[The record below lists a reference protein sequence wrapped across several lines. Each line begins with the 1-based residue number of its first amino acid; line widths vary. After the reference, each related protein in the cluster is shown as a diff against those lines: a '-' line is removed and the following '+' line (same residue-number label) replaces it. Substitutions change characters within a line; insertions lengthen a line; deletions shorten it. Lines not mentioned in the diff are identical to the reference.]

1 MPNSTEKG
9 LEELASVIA
18 VSRETQS
25 KFEQYVTLLEQW
37 QPRINLVAPST
48 MSEIWTRHVADSAQT
63 FALHRKARHWIDI
76 GSGAGFPGLITALLL
91 ADSGG
96 GRVELIESSG
106 KKCAFMNTVIR
117 ETGLRSM
124 GVDVTVHNERIEKCL
139 PRLQDCDAVSARALA
154 SLNDLLTMTAPR
166 LEGDCV
172 GVFAKGREH
181 QQEIEL
187 AKKDW
192 RFDYDVYDSR
202 FGDGSCLVTVR
213 NVSKKLK

>member
-1 MPNSTEKG
+1 MSNSTEKG
-9 LEELASVIA
+9 LEELTSVIA

-25 KFEQYVTLLEQW
+25 KFEQYVKLLEQW

-48 MSEIWTRHVADSAQT
+48 MSEIWIRHVADSAQT
-63 FALHRKARHWIDI
+63 FCLHREARRWIDI

-106 KKCAFMNTVIR
+106 KKCAFMNAVIR
-117 ETGLRSM
+117 ETGMRSM

-139 PRLQDCDAVSARALA
+139 PQLEVCDAVSARALA
-154 SLNDLLTMTAPR
+154 SLHELLTMTASR
-166 LEGDCV
+166 LEDDCV

-181 QQEIEL
+181 QREIEL
-187 AKKDW
+187 AETDW